1 LTLQTKHCLATG
13 LVGAGDID
21 GARLLFEEVAAD
33 FTGQLGPAHPH
44 TQMAVQSV
52 ASVHMRTI
60 VCTSMRAWSNTRP
73 AAKPAAIATTVVVLL
88 GLVGAVQHNGKRA
101 TVLGFDADR
110 GRSVL

>member
-1 LTLQTKHCLATG
+1 
-13 LVGAGDID
+13 
-21 GARLLFEEVAAD
+21 
-33 FTGQLGPAHPH
+33 
-44 TQMAVQSV
+44 
-52 ASVHMRTI
+52 
-60 VCTSMRAWSNTRP
+60 MRAWSNTRP